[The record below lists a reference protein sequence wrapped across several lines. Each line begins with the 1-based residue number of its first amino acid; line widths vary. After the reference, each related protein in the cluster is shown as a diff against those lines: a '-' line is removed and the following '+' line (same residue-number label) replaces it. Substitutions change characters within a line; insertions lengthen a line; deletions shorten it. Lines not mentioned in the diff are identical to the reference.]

1 MKMKRLEKLAAD
13 ELRKT
18 HENLEADV
26 ITMHDILSRKETA
39 KLLGICL
46 STLDSLDIPKT
57 MISQRV
63 MYKRDVIIR
72 WLEEHTEKVK
82 KAKA

>member
-1 MKMKRLEKLAAD
+1 MKRLEMLAANT
-13 ELRKT
+13 LIKT
-18 HENLEADV
+18 VKTGRADV
-26 ITMHDILSRKETA
+26 TTDSDVFSRKETA

-57 MISQRV
+57 MISHRV
-63 MYKRDVIIR
+63 MYKRDVIVR
-72 WLEEHTEKVK
+72 WLEENTEKRK